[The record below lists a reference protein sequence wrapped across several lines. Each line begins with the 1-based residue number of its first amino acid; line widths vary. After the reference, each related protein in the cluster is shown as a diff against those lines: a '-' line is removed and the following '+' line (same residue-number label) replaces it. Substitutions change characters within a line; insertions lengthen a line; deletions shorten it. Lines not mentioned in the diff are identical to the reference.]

1 MPSLVVTVSVAPDMP
16 RGEIQARTHLRSLDG
31 VKRLQRLCDRFGV
44 QPTWL
49 LAYPVITAPDVTCF
63 DGFGDRCELGTY
75 LQTWTTPPFDAME
88 DRLRSTAV
96 GELPSSAVAGKITAL
111 TEAFTARFG
120 RPPRCH
126 RAAGGGMDGPSV
138 QVLER
143 LDYAVSS
150 TATPFVDQRPRGGC
164 DWRMAPEVPYFPDRQ
179 RPWMRGA
186 SPVLEVPRTHG
197 WDQALPEVVARGLV
211 QAPDRVRRWLQRGIA
226 LRALDPIAMPVDAL
240 RDFSRLLVDRGLP
253 VLNLSLCSWELT
265 PGTSD
270 RAPDAEATERMFA
283 RIEALLRYLIDQL
296 RLTPR
301 TLSTFARWY
310 LNETAYC

>member
-16 RGEIQARTHLRSLDG
+16 RGEIQARTRLRNLEG
-31 VKRLQRLCDRFGV
+31 VARLQRLCDRFGV

-49 LAYPVITAPDVTCF
+49 LAWPVITASEPTPF
-63 DGFGDRCELGTY
+63 DGFRGRCELGTY
-75 LQTWTTPPFDAME
+75 LQTWASPPFEASE
-88 DRLRSTAV
+88 DRLRAVAV
-96 GELPSSAVAGKITAL
+96 GELSSSAVAGKISAL
-111 TEAFTARFG
+111 TEAFTARFETA
-120 RPPRCH
+120 PRCH

-150 TATPFVDQRPRGGC
+150 TATPFVDQRPRGGS

-186 SPVLEVPRTHG
+186 SPILEVPRTVG
-197 WDQALPEVVARGLV
+197 WSAALPDVVARGLV
-211 QAPDRVRRWLQRGIA
+211 QAPEAVRRWVRRGVALQP
-226 LRALDPIAMPVDAL
+226 LDPLALSIEAL
-240 RDFSRLLVDRGLP
+240 RDFSELLVDRGLP

-265 PGTSD
+265 PGTSA
-270 RAPDAEATERMFA
+270 RTADAEATERLFA
-283 RIEALLRYLIDQL
+283 RLEALLRFLIDQL
-296 RLTPR
+296 RVTPR
-301 TLSTFARWY
+301 TLSAFARWY